1 MADDSDL
8 IRRVD
13 SLINAEAAAGGDRR
27 EDARRPRRRRSF
39 LASAT
44 PAESSASITPVTPS
58 GNEEEDLD
66 LPVLTEVVLPTPDV
80 PAEDSAKLRET
91 LAADLAERLDRQL
104 QSEMLAL
111 VEAALLTA
119 TDYLQNG
126 IAATIETVLRDF
138 IEQNGQPRQP
148 IEEPA
153 RDQPALPDQA

>member
-44 PAESSASITPVTPS
+44 PAESSANITPVTPS
-58 GNEEEDLD
+58 GNEEED

>member
-27 EDARRPRRRRSF
+27 HDSRRLRRRRSF
-39 LASAT
+39 LASTT
-44 PAESSASITPVTPS
+44 PADSSAGIAPAPS
-58 GNEEEDLD
+58 SGEDEDD
-66 LPVLTEVVLPTPDV
+66 LPVLTEVVLPTPDI
-80 PAEDSAKLRET
+80 PEENSARLRET

-104 QSEMLAL
+104 QSEMLTL

-126 IAATIETVLRDF
+126 IAATIEAVLRDF
-138 IEQNGQPRQP
+138 IEQNGPPRQP
-148 IEEPA
+148 PEEPA
-153 RDQPALPDQA
+153 RGPQELPDQA

>member
-1 MADDSDL
+1 
-8 IRRVD
+8 
-13 SLINAEAAAGGDRR
+13 
-27 EDARRPRRRRSF
+27 
-39 LASAT
+39 
-44 PAESSASITPVTPS
+44 ITPVTPS
-58 GNEEEDLD
+58 GNEEED

>member
-27 EDARRPRRRRSF
+27 DDSRRLRRRRSF
-39 LASAT
+39 LASTTSAD
-44 PAESSASITPVTPS
+44 SSASMMPATPS
-58 GNEEEDLD
+58 VEDEDD
-66 LPVLTEVVLPTPDV
+66 LPVLTEVILPAPDI
-80 PAEDSAKLRET
+80 PEENSARLRET

-104 QSEMLAL
+104 QSEILAL

-126 IAATIETVLRDF
+126 IAATIEAVLRDF

-148 IEEPA
+148 LEEPS
-153 RDQPALPDQA
+153 REQALPDQD

>member
-44 PAESSASITPVTPS
+44 PAGSSASITPVTPS
-58 GNEEEDLD
+58 GNEEED